1 MKGARLRT
9 CASSK
14 LKLRF
19 ERGQN
24 RNEVTLNVTTLDWC
38 ETLHCHL
45 RNSVNPNFERML
57 QPVSYKLY

>member
-38 ETLHCHL
+38 ETLHC
-45 RNSVNPNFERML
+45 
-57 QPVSYKLY
+57 Q